1 MPSPLNTSRSHR
13 PWARAIILGA
23 SLLVT
28 TAVIGFGSKSST
40 ASAENRGITVA
51 PFEAKARSAAAPTTP
66 KPKTTQPTATQ
77 PTATEPGTD
86 ALRLV
91 AAARTQVGVTTGY
104 DPSYVRLAYPGG
116 DVPINTGVCTDVVIR
131 GLRGLSIDLQE
142 RVHKDMAANFSKYP
156 KLWGLKKPD
165 TNIDHRRVPNL
176 ETYFTRRGY
185 ALPVSNDPADYKP
198 GDIVT
203 MRLPLA
209 HIGIVSDRTTS
220 DGRPLVIHNV
230 GGGAQEEDVLF
241 AWKLVGHYRVLR
253 S

>member
-1 MPSPLNTSRSHR
+1 LNT
-13 PWARAIILGA
+13 GA
-23 SLLVT
+23 
-28 TAVIGFGSKSST
+28 
-40 ASAENRGITVA
+40 
-51 PFEAKARSAAAPTTP
+51 
-66 KPKTTQPTATQ
+66 
-77 PTATEPGTD
+77 
-86 ALRLV
+86 
-91 AAARTQVGVTTGY
+91 
-104 DPSYVRLAYPGG
+104 
-116 DVPINTGVCTDVVIR
+116 CTDVVIR

-156 KLWGLKKPD
+156 KLWGLSKPD

-176 ETYFTRRGY
+176 ETYFKRRGY
-185 ALPVSNDPADYKP
+185 SLPVSNNPADYRP

-230 GGGAQEEDVLF
+230 GNGAEENDVLF
-241 AWKLVGHYRVLR
+241 RWQIVGHYRVLR

>member
-1 MPSPLNTSRSHR
+1 MTHTSNAQTTDRL
-13 PWARAIILGA
+13 WTRAAILGTA
-23 SLLVT
+23 LVIATAVVAFGPRRSLANAESISVVPIEAQAGRTST
-28 TAVIGFGSKSST
+28 TAPTVAST
-40 ASAENRGITVA
+40 APSG
-51 PFEAKARSAAAPTTP
+51 
-66 KPKTTQPTATQ
+66 KPA
-77 PTATEPGTD
+77 TD
-86 ALRLV
+86 AFRLV
-91 AAARTQVGVTTGY
+91 ASARTQVGVTTGY

-116 DVPINTGVCTDVVIR
+116 DVPLNTGVCTDVVIR

-142 RVHKDMAANFSKYP
+142 RVHKDMVANFSKYP
-156 KLWGLKKPD
+156 KLWGLSKPD

-176 ETYFTRRGY
+176 ETYFKRRGY
-185 ALPVSNDPADYKP
+185 SLPVSNNPADYKP

-230 GGGAQEEDVLF
+230 GNGAEENDVLF
-241 AWKLVGHYRVLR
+241 RWQIVGHYRVLR